1 MTFQVGT
8 NVGRYEIVS
17 LLGAGGMGE
26 VYRARDL
33 TLKRDVAIKVLP
45 ETFSKDAERLSRFR
59 REAEVLASLNH
70 PHIATIYDV
79 GESGGGRFLALEL
92 VEGESLAERL
102 TRGPMPLGESLRTGV
117 QIARALEAAHA
128 KGITHRDLKPANI
141 QLTPAGDVKVLD
153 FGLAKVATDA
163 SQRFR
168 RRA

>member
-1 MTFQVGT
+1 MSGEPSRGLLSEAARSVQARISSTQQALASQNAMTFQVGT

-92 VEGESLAERL
+92 VEGES
-102 TRGPMPLGESLRTGV
+102 TR
-117 QIARALEAAHA
+117 
-128 KGITHRDLKPANI
+128 
-141 QLTPAGDVKVLD
+141 
-153 FGLAKVATDA
+153 
-163 SQRFR
+163 
-168 RRA
+168 